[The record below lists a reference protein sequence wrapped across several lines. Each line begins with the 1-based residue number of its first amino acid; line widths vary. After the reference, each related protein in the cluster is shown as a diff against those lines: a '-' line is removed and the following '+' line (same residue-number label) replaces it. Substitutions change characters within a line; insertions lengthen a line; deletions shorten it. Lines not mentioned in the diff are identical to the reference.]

1 MIPLW
6 LFTLGQHI
14 LNEQAYHVK
23 IPYTNILGSLAGI
36 IIPVAMGIVIQY
48 KK

>member
-6 LFTLGQHI
+6 LFTLGQYI
-14 LNEQAYHVK
+14 LNEQNYDVT

-36 IIPVAMGIVIQY
+36 IIPVGLGIVIQL

>member
-14 LNEQAYHVK
+14 LDEQDYEAV
-23 IPYTNILGSLAGI
+23 IPYQNILGSLVGI
-36 IIPVAMGIVIQY
+36 IIPVGIGIVIQL